1 MLFDVLVGYKRS
13 KKENHPT
20 IEGDQEAIVMSKNI
34 ISNTVAGS
42 LTTRFI
48 GVFVSILA
56 LFCVGAF
63 AQAQPGAQNTEPVP
77 VDSLI
82 IPMDNVNQFNSTT
95 TFNLRA
101 YGLANNLLQN
111 NIPLKWAIKYNK
123 SKDDVDFTAT
133 VTRIA
138 GPSGV
143 SSGSVNFSGGPFVVP
158 PEFRSLAEPLIAA
171 FNNSITG
178 TANDV
183 TVYKV
188 TSATVADIRYTITHK
203 PLVAIGPDGG
213 NFGTGVYQSLLTEAL
228 IPNYTSVTDE
238 SMQPTSCYTLAAQ
251 AHSTVTT
258 WVASYSGFVQNGGN
272 LLLECASINTFE
284 NNALNGH
291 YQTTNGYSVYG
302 TNDSTNV
309 SGTLIYPNGYMPFN
323 QFIGALN
330 GNQDGAITDFFPAS
344 GSTYQNGA
352 LIAARH
358 NNGTGTGN
366 HNANVAVVSKV
377 GNVGREGGYVFEL
390 GGHDYDRGTSND
402 ISNIN
407 GKRMILNTL
416 FVPVTRPCAQLAQP
430 QVEGYKSVRM
440 KTDVAPTG
448 LSQNDIVTWE
458 VTYINR
464 SLAPAVN
471 FQINDAISSLMQ
483 YQPGSLTVTAAGALT
498 SATAN
503 PSFNG
508 VGNTAMLASGAQ
520 LAYNGRI
527 TITFDAKMVEAAAV
541 IENQTVG
548 TGNNVPVSGIKSDNI
563 DDNDPPVVYSGAGG
577 NVTAPA
583 GSFAQEPLQS
593 DSTIDPT
600 WISYLYPSAAESSIS
615 GRVTTL
621 KGYGVRNAMVIATDS
636 NGTRWT
642 ARTSAFGY
650 YSLQGLEVGRGYV
663 VSVATKGYSFTPRF
677 ITLEDAVDGVDFVA
691 GQ

>member
-1 MLFDVLVGYKRS
+1 
-13 KKENHPT
+13 
-20 IEGDQEAIVMSKNI
+20 
-34 ISNTVAGS
+34 
-42 LTTRFI
+42 
-48 GVFVSILA
+48 
-56 LFCVGAF
+56 
-63 AQAQPGAQNTEPVP
+63 
-77 VDSLI
+77 
-82 IPMDNVNQFNSTT
+82 MDNVNQANPTT

-101 YGLANNLLQN
+101 YGLANKLLQN
-111 NIPLKWAIKYNK
+111 NVPLKWAIKYNK
-123 SKDDVDFTAT
+123 NKDDVDFSAV

-143 SSGSVNFSGGPFVVP
+143 ASGNVNFSGGPFIVP
-158 PEFRSLAEPLIAA
+158 PEFRTLAQSLITT
-171 FNNSITG
+171 FNNSIAG
-178 TANDV
+178 TADRV
-183 TVYKV
+183 TVYRV
-188 TSATVADIRYTITHK
+188 TTATVADIRYTITHK

-213 NFGTGVYQSLLTEAL
+213 NFGTGVYQDLLDQAM

-238 SMQPTSCYTLAAQ
+238 SMQPDSCYTLAAQ
-251 AHSTVTT
+251 AHSTVPT
-258 WVASYSGFVQNGGN
+258 WVASYSGFVHNGGN

-291 YQTTNGYSVYG
+291 YQTTQGYSVFG

-330 GNQDGAITDFFPAS
+330 GNQDGAITDFSLAS
-344 GSTYQNGA
+344 GSAYQNGA

-358 NNGTGTGN
+358 DNNSGSNRT
-366 HNANVAVVSKV
+366 ANVAVVSKV

-390 GGHDYDRGTSND
+390 GGHNYDRGSSND

-416 FVPVTRPCAQLAQP
+416 FVPVTRPCAELAQP

-440 KTDVAPTG
+440 KTDVDPSG

-498 SATAN
+498 SAAAN

-527 TITFDAKMVEAAAV
+527 TITFDAKMIEVAAV

-577 NVTAPA
+577 NVTAPS

-593 DSTIDPT
+593 NSTIDPT

-615 GRVTTL
+615 GRVTNVN
-621 KGYGVRNAMVIATDS
+621 GYGVRNATVIATDS

-642 ARTSAFGY
+642 ALTSAFGY

-663 VSVATKGYSFTPRF
+663 VSVASKGYGFTPRF

-691 GQ
+691 GK

>member
-1 MLFDVLVGYKRS
+1 
-13 KKENHPT
+13 
-20 IEGDQEAIVMSKNI
+20 MSKNI
-34 ISNTVAGS
+34 NSNTVARS
-42 LTTRFI
+42 LTTRFL
-48 GVFVSILA
+48 GVFVSILV

-63 AQAQPGAQNTEPVP
+63 AQAQPGAQNSEPVP

-82 IPMDNVNQFNSTT
+82 IPMDNVNQANPTT

-101 YGLANNLLQN
+101 YGLANKLLQN

-123 SKDDVDFTAT
+123 NKDDVDFSAV

-143 SSGSVNFSGGPFVVP
+143 ASGNVNFSGGPFIVS
-158 PEFRSLAEPLIAA
+158 PEFRTLAEPIIAA
-171 FNNSITG
+171 FNTSITG
-178 TANDV
+178 TPNDV
-183 TVYKV
+183 TVYRV
-188 TSATVADIRYTITHK
+188 TLATVADIRYTITHK

-213 NFGTGVYQSLLTEAL
+213 NFGTGVYQDLLDQAL
-228 IPNYTSVTDE
+228 IPDYSSVTDE
-238 SMQPTSCYTLAAQ
+238 SMQPDSCYTLAAQ

-291 YQTTNGYSVYG
+291 YQTTQGYSVYG

-309 SGTLIYPNGYMPFN
+309 SGTLTYPNGYMPFN

-330 GNQDGAITDFFPAS
+330 GDQDGAITDFYPAS
-344 GSTYQNGA
+344 GSNYQNGA

-390 GGHDYDRGTSND
+390 GGHNYDRGSSND
-402 ISNIN
+402 ITNIN

-440 KTDVAPTG
+440 KTDVAPGG
-448 LSQNDIVTWE
+448 LGQNDIVTWE
-458 VTYINR
+458 ITYINR

-471 FQINDAISSLMQ
+471 FQITDPISNLMQ
-483 YQPGSLTVTAAGALT
+483 YQPGSLTVTAAGTLT
-498 SATAN
+498 TATAN

-508 VGNTAMLASGAQ
+508 VGNISMLASGAT

-527 TITFDAKMVEAAAV
+527 TITYDAKLLQPAAFV
-541 IENQTVG
+541 ENQASA
-548 TGNNVPVSGIKSDNI
+548 TGFSVPVSGVKTDNI
-563 DDNDPPVVYSGAGG
+563 DGNDPPVVYSGAGG
-577 NVTAPA
+577 NVTAPPS
-583 GSFAQEPLQS
+583 SFAQEPLQS
-593 DSTIDPT
+593 NATIDPT
-600 WISYLYPSAAESSIS
+600 WLSYLGTTAAEASIS
-615 GRVTTL
+615 GRVTTSF
-621 KGYGVRNAMVIATDS
+621 GYGVRNATVVATDS
-636 NGTRWT
+636 NGAVWT
-642 ARTSAFGY
+642 AQTSAFGY
-650 YSLQGLEVGRGYV
+650 YTLKGLGVGRAYV
-663 VSVATKGYSFTPRF
+663 ISVKSKSYVFTPRV

-691 GQ
+691 NP